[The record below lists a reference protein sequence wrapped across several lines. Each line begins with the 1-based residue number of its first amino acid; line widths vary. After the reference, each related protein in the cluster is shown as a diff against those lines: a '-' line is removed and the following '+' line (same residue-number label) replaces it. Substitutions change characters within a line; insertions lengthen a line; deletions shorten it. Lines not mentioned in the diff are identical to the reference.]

1 MERLCL
7 PVSSTEHLTGT
18 LEHGPNG
25 IVLRAD
31 SGGTWELDSTR
42 KAHNLVGSRVAIVG
56 RRSGFNGLVC
66 DQIWRARQPRPRVF
80 RLRLEFLIAAAFV
93 AYGLYA
99 TIAGMVS
106 WLG

>member
-1 MERLCL
+1 M
-7 PVSSTEHLTGT
+7 SSTEHLTGT

-25 IVLRAD
+25 LVLRAD
-31 SGGTWELDSTR
+31 GGRTWELDSTR
-42 KAHNLVGSRVAIVG
+42 KEHKLVGSRVEIVG

-66 DQIWRARQPRPRVF
+66 DQIWRAGQPRPRAF
-80 RLRLEFLIAAAFV
+80 RLRLEFLIAATFV